1 MSNDLFSEQYGA
13 ELFIDIALPDASV
26 RLYPALFASEQADT
40 LMTQLS
46 SDIVWTQ
53 DKMTVYGRE
62 HDLPR
67 LTAWYG
73 DAGVQYTYSGIS
85 AVANPWIEPLLI
97 IKRRI
102 EEATDSSFNSVLLNR
117 YRTGADGMGWHSDD
131 EPELG
136 RNPVIASVS
145 LGQDRSFHLKHKTLE
160 GVRENIR
167 LEHGSLLLM
176 SGETQHH
183 WLHQV
188 PKSRRHMN
196 ERINLTFRTIK

>member
-1 MSNDLFSEQYGA
+1 MNDDLFSGQYDAEQFVD
-13 ELFIDIALPDASV
+13 LALPDASV
-26 RLYPALFASEQADT
+26 RVYPALFPSGQADT
-40 LMTQLS
+40 LMKQLLG
-46 SDIVWTQ
+46 DIAWTQ
-53 DKMTVYGRE
+53 DKMTVYGTA

-73 DAGVQYTYSGIS
+73 DSGLQYSYSGIS
-85 AVANPWIEPLLI
+85 AVTSPWIEPLLI
-97 IKRRI
+97 IRQKI
-102 EEATDSSFNSVLLNR
+102 EAVTGVRFNSVLLNR

-136 RNPVIASVS
+136 CNPVIASVS
-145 LGQDRSFHLKHKTLE
+145 LGQDRSFHLKHKTLA
-160 GVRENIR
+160 GVRKNVR

-188 PKSRRHMN
+188 PKSQRQMS